1 MVGALE
7 ARPNPLPGHL
17 DNPEP
22 GDPRNPAPG
31 LILAEELFHGLLECS
46 AVGHLFHI
54 DKIDNDEPAEIPQ
67 AQLLADDFSRLE
79 IRFKRSSL

>member
-1 MVGALE
+1 MVRALE

-17 DNPEP
+17 DDPEP
-22 GDPRNPAPG
+22 GDPRNPTLG
-31 LILAEELFHGLLECS
+31 LVPAEILFHGLLEFS

-79 IRFKRSSL
+79 IRFKRSRL

>member
-7 ARPNPLPGHL
+7 ARPDSLPGHL
-17 DNPEP
+17 DDPETGNPC
-22 GDPRNPAPG
+22 DPALG
-31 LILAEELFHGLLECS
+31 FVLAEAPFYGLLEFS
-46 AVGHLFHI
+46 AIGHLLHI

-79 IRFKRSSL
+79 VRFKRSRL